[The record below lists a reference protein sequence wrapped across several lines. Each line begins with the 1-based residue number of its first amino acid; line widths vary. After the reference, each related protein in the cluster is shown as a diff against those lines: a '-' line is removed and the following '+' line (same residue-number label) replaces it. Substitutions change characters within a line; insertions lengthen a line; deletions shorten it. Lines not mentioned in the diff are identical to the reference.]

1 MAAVAVASSIAL
13 LGGMLLAAPASASD
27 SNPHAFHLRGPMPVN
42 GGTSYPAGTYIV
54 QLRDAPAA
62 TYSGGVA
69 GYARTRPQTGHQLN
83 AHSSSVKSYMGHLA
97 SQQSSVLRRNGV
109 RAIQS
114 YTVTYNGFAA
124 KLTAAQAT
132 KLANDKSVLRITKD
146 RVLKIQDDTV
156 SFKNSSLDYL
166 KVADQGSTPGL
177 WSAIG
182 GHANAGAGIVIGDI
196 DTGIAPDNPSF
207 AGTPLQSTG
216 NPSLSGNKISF
227 TKANSQT
234 FTSTE
239 VAPADHWTNS
249 DYSTKI
255 IAAKFYD
262 QGWLTNDGTCPA
274 ADCNPIAP
282 NPTATTPGDYLS
294 PRDGDNHGSHTASTA
309 AGNYGVEATAGGID
323 YGTISGIAPAAKIA
337 VYKACWSAPN
347 PANDGCSEIDLLS
360 AINQATI
367 DGVDVINYSIGG
379 GPAQTIYSPTDEAFL
394 NATAAGI
401 FVSAA
406 AGNAGPGASTLDNAA
421 PWETTVA
428 ASTVASFEATAKLG
442 NGKEYVGASITV
454 KDVATADS
462 SSYDPTQELH
472 APLVLATAVKKSTV
486 SSSHAVDCRTGSLNP
501 AKVAGK
507 VVVCD
512 RDGKV
517 NRTEMSATVAAA
529 GGVGAILVNTTPE
542 DTDTDAHSVPTI
554 HIDQPSR
561 SAIRAYAAKSGATVT
576 FIPWNAPAVANP
588 ALATPLGQIAGFS
601 SRGPVK
607 AGGSDVLKPDIA
619 APGVS
624 ILAAYADAPT
634 TVGDPTLH
642 SQWGFDSGTS
652 MATPHITGLA
662 ALYLAKLYMNSP
674 PATIPV
680 GSTPAEIKSAM
691 MTTAVNALDSHG
703 NQVTNPFAQGA
714 GVVYPTNFLNPG
726 LVYPATEA
734 DWKSYIAGTGE
745 TDFPGVTPID
755 PSDLNQA
762 SIAIGALA
770 GTQTVVRTVK
780 ATSDGTYTP
789 HISGLAG
796 IHVTVDTPTITL
808 TTGQTAT
815 YHVTFTRTTAA
826 LKKYATGSITWTDTS
841 TGTTVRSPIA
851 VQPTA
856 VATSVSGTG
865 TNGTVTVP
873 TALGVNGTTAL
884 HLYGLAA
891 GDKWPDV
898 DGDTPPANY
907 THHFTS
913 ATVADPLTGKIT
925 DNQSM
930 VFAYQLTS
938 STTFVKFAELP
949 NAPVDPKTDL
959 DEYVYYSTSFTEDAT
974 KWKPVAQSATSKAAE
989 SVQINKPKAGIY
1001 YVLVDPYAINPAVGA
1016 DMTLIDY
1023 QVKSTGGSG
1032 HLNASSSS
1040 IRSSKTGVQSFRL
1053 GWGGLTADTSYLGL
1067 IRYGSGT
1074 TKTVVNINSGSA
1086 TAPINIHVPTISGR
1100 FVAGR
1105 TLTASPGTW
1114 NVSTKYLGI
1123 TYDWLRNGVDTGA
1136 HASTYLLGPNDFA
1149 QSISLRATTSLL
1161 GSPTSADSSAHTIQT
1176 TSRTSFALGAS
1187 TISHTVAGSI
1197 TVTITPALSSPL
1209 TGTAAVKVRYGTKAF
1224 TTQANFSSNV
1234 ATISLPTLKKGSY
1247 KITVTFEGSPLL
1259 LGSTSA
1265 AHTLKVT

>member
-27 SNPHAFHLRGPMPVN
+27 SNPHVFAAHRGISLN
-42 GGTSYPAGTYIV
+42 GGKSYPAGTYIV

-83 AHSSSVKSYMGHLA
+83 AHSSTVKSYTGHLA
-97 SQQSSVLRRNGV
+97 SQQSSILRHYGV
-109 RAIQS
+109 KAFHS

-124 KLTAAQAT
+124 TLTAAQAT
-132 KLANDKSVLRITKD
+132 KLASDKSVLRITKD

-166 KVADQGSTPGL
+166 KVADQGATPGL

-182 GHANAGAGIVIGDI
+182 GHANAGAGIVVGDI

-207 AGTPLQSTG
+207 AGTPLVASPG
-216 NPSLSGNKISF
+216 NGDPSLSGSTISYL
-227 TKANSQT
+227 KADGQT

-239 VAPADHWTNS
+239 SGTLDHWSNS

-255 IAAKFYD
+255 IGARFYNA
-262 QGWLTNDGTCPA
+262 GWLTCPSSTPN
-274 ADCNPIAP
+274 CNPIAP

-309 AGNYGVEATAGGID
+309 AGNDLADTSTSVVVNGVD

-347 PANDGCSEIDLLS
+347 PANDGCDEADLLS

-634 TVGDPTLH
+634 VGNSTLQPH
-642 SQWGFDSGTS
+642 WGFDSGTS
-652 MATPHITGLA
+652 MATPHIAGLA
-662 ALYLAKLYMNSP
+662 ALYLSVHPLA
-674 PATIPV
+674 A
-680 GSTPAEIKSAM
+680 PAEIKSAM
-691 MTTAVNALDSHG
+691 MTTAVNAVNSHG
-703 NQVTNPFAQGA
+703 TQVTNPFAQGA
-714 GVVYPTNFLNPG
+714 GVVYPTSFLSPG

-745 TDFPGVTPID
+745 ADFPGVTPID

-770 GTQTVVRTVK
+770 GTQTIVRTVK

-789 HISGLAG
+789 HISGLSG

-826 LKKYATGSITWTDTS
+826 LKKYATGFITWTDTT
-841 TGTTVRSPIA
+841 TGITVRSPIA

-873 TALGVNGTTAL
+873 TALGVNGTTPL
-884 HLYGLAA
+884 HVYGLAA
-891 GDKWPDV
+891 EHVWPWATDSEAPTF
-898 DGDTPPANY
+898 DHPNG
-907 THHFTS
+907 FS
-913 ATVADPLTGKIT
+913 ATNFPQASTLDANGYSTLDASDLFYYPV
-925 DNQSM
+925 
-930 VFAYQLTS
+930 S
-938 STTFVKFAELP
+938 SAATYVKFAETP
-949 NAPVDPKTDL
+949 TGTVDPATDIDLYVLYRKTFSPDL
-959 DEYVYYSTSFTEDAT
+959 ST
-974 KWKPVAQSATSKAAE
+974 WKEVAQSATPKAAE
-989 SVQINKPKAGIY
+989 SVSINKPAAGSYLVI
-1001 YVLVDPYAINPAVGA
+1001 VDPYSIPSGGA
-1016 DMTLIDY
+1016 DFQTSIY
-1023 QVKSTGGSG
+1023 QVAKTGGSG

-1040 IRSSKTGVQSFRL
+1040 IHSSKTGVQSFRL

>member
-1 MAAVAVASSIAL
+1 MTAVAVASSIAL
-13 LGGMLLAAPASASD
+13 VGGMLLAAPASASASASD
-27 SNPHAFHLRGPMPVN
+27 SNPHVFAAHRGITLN
-42 GGTSYPAGTYIV
+42 GGKSYPAGTYIV

-83 AHSSSVKSYMGHLA
+83 AHSSTVKSYTGHLA
-97 SQQSSVLRRNGV
+97 SKQSSILRHYGV
-109 RAIQS
+109 RAFHS

-124 KLTAAQAT
+124 TLTAAQAT
-132 KLANDKSVLRITKD
+132 KLASDKSVLRITKD
-146 RVLKIQDDTV
+146 SVLKIQDDSV

-166 KVADQGSTPGL
+166 KVADQGTTTGV
-177 WSAIG
+177 WNAIG
-182 GHANAGAGIVIGDI
+182 GHANAGAGIVVGDI

-207 AGTPLQSTG
+207 AGTPLVASPG
-216 NPSLSGNKISF
+216 NGDPSLSGSTISYL
-227 TKANSQT
+227 KADGQT

-239 VAPADHWTNS
+239 SGTLDHWSNS

-255 IAAKFYD
+255 IGARFYNA
-262 QGWLTNDGTCPA
+262 GWLTCPSSTPN
-274 ADCNPIAP
+274 CNPIAP

-309 AGNYGVEATAGGID
+309 AGNDLADGTGTDVVVNGVN

-347 PANDGCSEIDLLS
+347 PANDGCDEADLLS

-406 AGNAGPGASTLDNAA
+406 AGNAGPGASTLDNAS

-454 KDVATADS
+454 QDIATATPATL
-462 SSYDPTQELH
+462 YTGPELH
-472 APLVLATAVKKSTV
+472 APLVLATSVKKSSV
-486 SSSHAVDCRTGSLNP
+486 PSSHAVDCRAGSLNP
-501 AKVAGK
+501 AKVLGK

-529 GGVGAILVNTTPE
+529 GGVGTILVNTTPE

-576 FIPWNAPAVANP
+576 FIPWNDPVFRNVAAP
-588 ALATPLGQIAGFS
+588 TPVGQIAGFS

-624 ILAAYADAPT
+624 ILAAFADAP
-634 TVGDPTLH
+634 TVGDPTLQPH
-642 SQWGFDSGTS
+642 WGFDSGTS
-652 MATPHITGLA
+652 MATPHIAGLA
-662 ALYLAKLYMNSP
+662 ALYLSVHPLA
-674 PATIPV
+674 A
-680 GSTPAEIKSAM
+680 PAEIKSAM
-691 MTTAVNALDSHG
+691 MTTAINAVDSHG
-703 NQVTNPFAQGA
+703 HPVTNPFAQGA
-714 GVVYPTNFLNPG
+714 GVVYPTNFLSPG

-745 TDFPGVTPID
+745 ADFPGVTPID

-789 HISGLAG
+789 HISGLSG
-796 IHVTVDTPTITL
+796 IHVTVDSPSITL

-826 LKKYATGSITWTDTS
+826 LKKYATGSLTWTDTT

-873 TALGVNGTTAL
+873 TALGVNGTTPL
-884 HLYGLAA
+884 HVYGLAA
-891 GDKWPDV
+891 EHVWPNEFDSELP
-898 DGDTPPANY
+898 G
-907 THHFTS
+907 FS
-913 ATVADPLTGKIT
+913 ATNFPQASTLDENGFSTLDKSDLFYYPV
-925 DNQSM
+925 
-930 VFAYQLTS
+930 S
-938 STTFVKFAELP
+938 SAATYVKFAETP
-949 NAPVDPKTDL
+949 TGTVDPATDIDLYVLYRKTFSPDL
-959 DEYVYYSTSFTEDAT
+959 ST
-974 KWKPVAQSATSKAAE
+974 WKEVAQSATPKAAE
-989 SVQINKPKAGIY
+989 SVSINKPAAGSYLVI
-1001 YVLVDPYAINPAVGA
+1001 VDPYSIPAGGA
-1016 DMTLIDY
+1016 DFHTSIY
-1023 QVKSTGGSG
+1023 QVAKTGGSG

-1040 IRSSKTGVQSFRL
+1040 IHSSKTGVQSFRL
-1053 GWGGLTADTSYLGL
+1053 GWGGLASNTSYLGL

-1074 TKTVVNINSGSA
+1074 TKTIVNVNSGSA
-1086 TAPINIHVPTISGR
+1086 TAPINIHAPTISGT
-1100 FVAGR
+1100 FVAGKK
-1105 TLTASPGTW
+1105 LTASPGTW

-1123 TYDWLRNGVDTGA
+1123 TYDWLRNGADTGA
-1136 HASTYLLGPNDFA
+1136 HGSTYTLGNIDFG

-1161 GSPTSADSSAHTIQT
+1161 GSPTSADSSAHTIKT

-1197 TVTITPALSSPL
+1197 TVTITPALTSPL
-1209 TGTAAVKVRYGTKAF
+1209 AGTAPVKVRYGTKAF
-1224 TTQANFSSNV
+1224 TTQANFTSNV
-1234 ATISLPTLKKGSY
+1234 ATISLPILKKGSY
-1247 KITVTFEGSPLL
+1247 KITVTFEGSAFL
-1259 LGSTSA
+1259 LGSTST